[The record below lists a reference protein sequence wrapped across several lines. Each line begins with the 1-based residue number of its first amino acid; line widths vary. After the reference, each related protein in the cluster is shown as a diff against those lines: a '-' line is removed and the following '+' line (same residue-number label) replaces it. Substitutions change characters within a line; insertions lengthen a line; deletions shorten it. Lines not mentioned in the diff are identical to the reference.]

1 MYKKIVGDN
10 INHVVKKVN
19 QMTYKKIVGDN
30 TNNGVKFM
38 PNQITTIHLYQQWIY
53 ILLSYKILLY

>member
-1 MYKKIVGDN
+1 MVYKKIVGDN
-10 INHVVKKVN
+10 INNGVKKVN

-38 PNQITTIHLYQQWIY
+38 PNQITTILLYQQ
-53 ILLSYKILLY
+53 